1 MKQTTL
7 LTEHRRISQEPTC
20 LCNHGYAMLSSLKLV
35 PLASLAYELLRLSE
49 KFWPREFSSAVNICY
64 SDNNQAMLS
73 RFRRIPFLNG
83 IIVYFLFVS
92 FLIDALSSSST
103 KEDHDVCEVSSWT
116 IERNQWT
123 KSHIS
128 APFIDIC

>member
-49 KFWPREFSSAVNICY
+49 ISSAVNICY

-103 KEDHDVCEVSSWT
+103 KEDHDVCEVSS
-116 IERNQWT
+116 
-123 KSHIS
+123 
-128 APFIDIC
+128 